1 MGERSFM
8 TDSAEEIR
16 HKLAA
21 RELRYADELASA
33 EAQFL
38 DVAESVV
45 AQWGKWWRDPKGRS
59 RLAVEARLRDKFVM
73 CFPLAAHAMNHIE
86 AALAARNGFPW
97 IAKSS
102 TRIAFEHALTAQW
115 VLMTADGERK
125 LKASFDNNDHIRSD
139 RFVKGVQSL
148 GRNDECFAQAA
159 HGLTDAQL
167 SELVHARSDAPGPAT
182 VEGMCQRFASGGA
195 ERLLYDIYRELSGAV
210 HPSLSLLRAHL
221 HFDSSGEVRQ
231 VDTSGQALGEKTFG
245 RELALSAVWALYAV
259 EVCRFG
265 QPHVAEVGSMG
276 MAAGLPVD
284 LRNSDMRPDEQPKD
298 YSAYWHPS
306 PVADL
311 EDDAR
316 TS

>member
-1 MGERSFM
+1 M
-8 TDSAEEIR
+8 TDSAEELR
-16 HKLAA
+16 HKLAE
-21 RELRYADELASA
+21 RELRYADELAA
-33 EAQFL
+33 AQAQFL
-38 DVAESVV
+38 EVAAGVV
-45 AQWGKWWRDPKGRS
+45 AQWGKWWRDPKALSG
-59 RLAVEARLRDKFVM
+59 LAIEARLHDKFIM

-86 AALAARNGFPW
+86 AAQAAQSGFPW

-139 RFVKGVQSL
+139 RFVKGIQSL
-148 GRNDECFAQAA
+148 GRGDESFAQAA
-159 HGLTDAQL
+159 HGLTDVQL
-167 SELVHARSDAPGPAT
+167 SELVQARSDGPGPAT

-195 ERLLYDIYRELSGAV
+195 ERLFYDIYRELSSSV

-221 HFDSSGEVRQ
+221 HFDSSAEVRQ
-231 VDTSGQALGEKTFG
+231 VDTSGHALGEFTLG
-245 RELALSAVWALYAV
+245 RELAMSAVWALYAV

-265 QPHVAEVGSMG
+265 QPHMAEVDSMG

-298 YSAYWHPS
+298 YSAYWHAS
-306 PVADL
+306 PAVEV

-316 TS
+316 TR